1 MALLLNARSEGLH
14 KTSSASYSPLAV
26 VKLDTKGPFAR
37 SPTNTSDA
45 ASSTTPMKATVMA
58 ALAVATQLAKLHGS
72 SSATPGEAFLEW
84 VEAAASL
91 VLVGDRAKGPLVS
104 SLTTA
109 NGE

>member
-45 ASSTTPMKATVMA
+45 AASPLQECHPAGVAGPMC
-58 ALAVATQLAKLHGS
+58 LASCV
-72 SSATPGEAFLEW
+72 
-84 VEAAASL
+84 AAAA
-91 VLVGDRAKGPLVS
+91 RP
-104 SLTTA
+104 
-109 NGE
+109 